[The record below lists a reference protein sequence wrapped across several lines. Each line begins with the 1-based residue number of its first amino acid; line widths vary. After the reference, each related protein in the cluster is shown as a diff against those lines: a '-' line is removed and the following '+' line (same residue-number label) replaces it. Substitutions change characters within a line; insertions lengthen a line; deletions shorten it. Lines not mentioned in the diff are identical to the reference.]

1 MWGYSICMDF
11 AKVKPHIA
19 KLAKKYGLTLV
30 VLFGSQA
37 TGHTHKESDVDVAY
51 ISDRKL
57 SFDEEVLLN
66 TDLTEVFRND
76 KVSLVNL
83 KTASPLLLKQ
93 VVMNAAVLYEKH
105 PSLFNEFYLLA
116 LRLYDEAKPL
126 FELRRDFLNYKISK
140 YHV

>member
-1 MWGYSICMDF
+1 MDF

-19 KLAKKYGLTLV
+19 KLAEKHGLTLV

-37 TGHTHKESDVDVAY
+37 TRETHKESDVDVAY
-51 ISDRKL
+51 MSDQKL
-57 SFDEEVLLN
+57 SFEEEVLLN

-93 VVMNAAVLYEKH
+93 VVTNAVVLYEKES
-105 PSLFNEFYLLA
+105 SLFNELYLFA
-116 LRLYDEAKPL
+116 LKKYDDVQPL
-126 FELRRDFLNYKISK
+126 IELRRDFLKYKISR
-140 YHV
+140 YHA